1 MKVYLGADHN
11 GFALKEK
18 IKEWLNEWGYGYE
31 DKGAFSFDPED
42 DYPKF
47 IIPAAKA
54 VAQDSDNRRAIIL
67 GFSGQAEAMVANRI
81 KNVRAAI
88 YYGEPQVR
96 SEIGRQREDKP
107 KNLLVLTREDNNSNV
122 LSLAAGFLSDEHA
135 QKAVRLWLKAPFSG
149 EKRHIRRLKQIEEIE
164 Q

>member
-18 IKEWLNEWGYGYE
+18 IKGWLNEWEYEYE
-31 DKGAFSFDPED
+31 DKGAFLFDPKD
-42 DYPKF
+42 DYPEF

-54 VAQDSDNRRAIIL
+54 VAQDPDNRRAIIL

-88 YYGEPQVR
+88 YYGEPHAP

-135 QKAVRLWLKAPFSG
+135 QKAVRLWLEAPFSE